1 MNDARLS
8 KLASEGNKRAIR
20 LEKLT
25 SQPARFL
32 ATIQVAITLAGF
44 LGSAFAADTFSEPL
58 VTWIVSL
65 SPDALAK
72 YTGVFDAVSVV
83 VITVILS
90 YFTLVFGELVP
101 KRVAQNNPE
110 KIALGISGLVSFIA
124 TVFSPIVWVLTV
136 STNGVLRVL
145 GIDPNADQE
154 EVTEEE
160 IRMMVDAGSEK
171 GAIDEE
177 EKEIIQNVFEFDD
190 LAIEELATHRTNVT
204 LLWMDETPEQWEQ
217 TIHESRHTIY
227 PVCEESIDN
236 VVGTLDAKD
245 YFRLKDKSRE
255 NVLKNAVTPAYFVPG
270 SVKADVL
277 FKNMKSGGNTFAV
290 VIDEY
295 GGMTGIITMSDLV
308 QALVGDFDTDET
320 GAAPE
325 EEIEKLD
332 SGTWKILGGA
342 AMDEVCEA
350 LGVAIEESEDYET
363 FGGYVFATY
372 GSVPDDGSTFELETD
387 ELVVK
392 VTEIKDHRVVKA
404 LVTVVEKSDDED
416 EDNEKD
422 EGKKSRRKSADE
434 D

>member
-1 MNDARLS
+1 MYIQSIIIQVVLIALNAIFACAEIAVISMNDARLS

-217 TIHESRHTIY
+217 TIHESRHTI
-227 PVCEESIDN
+227 
-236 VVGTLDAKD
+236 
-245 YFRLKDKSRE
+245 
-255 NVLKNAVTPAYFVPG
+255 
-270 SVKADVL
+270 
-277 FKNMKSGGNTFAV
+277 
-290 VIDEY
+290 
-295 GGMTGIITMSDLV
+295 
-308 QALVGDFDTDET
+308 
-320 GAAPE
+320 
-325 EEIEKLD
+325 
-332 SGTWKILGGA
+332 
-342 AMDEVCEA
+342 
-350 LGVAIEESEDYET
+350 
-363 FGGYVFATY
+363 
-372 GSVPDDGSTFELETD
+372 
-387 ELVVK
+387 
-392 VTEIKDHRVVKA
+392 
-404 LVTVVEKSDDED
+404 
-416 EDNEKD
+416 
-422 EGKKSRRKSADE
+422 
-434 D
+434 